1 MIGYLIEEKIILYRE
16 TGRDTKMKKFGKQKK
31 CMCIAI
37 AGMLAFGDYTACS
50 VYAAQPAPSAVPFM
64 EASDDVYAKP
74 AAGTETTDIAESADS
89 VELTDEQLAEY
100 YGDSVFI
107 GDSIMLGF
115 RNYSAKQDTFV
126 HDIQFLAVGSYSVN
140 NALKPV
146 KGDNI
151 HPKYKGKKYQL
162 WDVLPLLGKKRAFIL
177 LGMNDIAVLGLEGG
191 RDKYKE
197 LIDKILETSPDLEIH
212 IISVTYTL
220 KDKGKKKLNNT
231 NIDKYNVLLQEMAED
246 NGWGYIDLCTP
257 ISDGEG
263 NLAKGCCSDGFVHL
277 TKAAYTLWE
286 AELINYA
293 NAMLTENEAESCQ
306 QNNIE
311 ISAD

>member
-1 MIGYLIEEKIILYRE
+1 
-16 TGRDTKMKKFGKQKK
+16 MKTYKKQKRLL
-31 CMCIAI
+31 CA
-37 AGMLAFGDYTACS
+37 ALAATLAFGDYAACS
-50 VYAAQPAPSAVPFM
+50 VYAAQPQPSGTSLAEPL
-64 EASDDVYAKP
+64 DVFLTEPP
-74 AAGTETTDIAESADS
+74 AQQEESSAA
-89 VELTDEQLAEY
+89 ELTEEQLAEF
-100 YGDSVFI
+100 YGDSVFV

-115 RNYSAKQDTFV
+115 RNYSAKRKTFV

-162 WDVLPLLGKKRAFIL
+162 WDAIPLVGKKRVFIL
-177 LGMNDIAVLGLEGG
+177 LGMNDIAILGLERG

-197 LIDKILETSPDLEIH
+197 LIDKILETSPEAEIH

-231 NIDKYNVLLQEMAED
+231 NIDAYNVLLQEMAED

-263 NLAKGCCSDGFVHL
+263 NLAKECCSDGFVHL

-286 AELINYA
+286 SALIDYA
-293 NAMLTENEAESCQ
+293 GAVQSESEAEKAE
-306 QNNIE
+306 NVKDVE
-311 ISAD
+311 EK

>member
-1 MIGYLIEEKIILYRE
+1 
-16 TGRDTKMKKFGKQKK
+16 MKTFNRHKK
-31 CMCIAI
+31 LLCVA
-37 AGMLAFGDYTACS
+37 LAAALACGDYAACS
-50 VYAAQPAPSAVPFM
+50 VYAARPEPSGTSLPLPA
-64 EASDDVYAKP
+64 DVLLEQFP
-74 AAGTETTDIAESADS
+74 AETEENGAE
-89 VELTDEQLAEY
+89 ELTEEQLAEY
-100 YGDSVFI
+100 YGDSVFV

-115 RNYSAKQDTFV
+115 RNYSAKRKTFV

-151 HPKYKGKKYQL
+151 HPKYKGKKCQL
-162 WDVLPLLGKKRAFIL
+162 WDAIPLMGKKRVFIL
-177 LGMNDIAVLGLEGG
+177 LGMNDIAILGLEHG

-197 LIDKILETSPDLEIH
+197 LIDKILETSPDVEIH

-231 NIDKYNVLLQEMAED
+231 NIDAYNVLLQEMAED

-263 NLAKGCCSDGFVHL
+263 NLAEECCSDGFVHL
-277 TKAAYTLWE
+277 TRAAYKLWE
-286 AELINYA
+286 SALIDYA
-293 NAMLTENEAESCQ
+293 NTVQVQDETGPAAGATENQAGNEVETTCIQESP
-306 QNNIE
+306 
-311 ISAD
+311 